1 MTKAVK
7 CLACGLYYNGQVYN
21 ECPHCKAKQE
31 PDKETEK
38 ALNQRGNTAKID
50 APDINEEQN
59 PKGNKDDPAQK
70 QKRYT
75 VPYNRIPTGTEHEAN
90 DILPENQEEEQ
101 CAEAEKIEQRADEIE
116 EEKKEIEPKADIISQ
131 NEFADDL
138 IKQLKKSP
146 YYGQSFALHSGRNKI
161 GRSQDF
167 DVRLLNDESVSR
179 SCVAAIM
186 FDAKASTFSIISGDS
201 DSLCY
206 VNGEALY
213 ERKVLVGYEQIELG
227 DSERNMFVFVPLCG
241 EQFSWISYQATK

>member
-59 PKGNKDDPAQK
+59 QKVNKDDPAQK

-90 DILPENQEEEQ
+90 DILPEKQEEEQ
-101 CAEAEKIEQRADEIE
+101 CAEAEKIEQRADVIE
-116 EEKKEIEPKADIISQ
+116 EEKKEIEQKADIISQ

-138 IKQLKKSP
+138 IKQLKKSGRTVGKFTSADGRRVDPVVGWIVCVKGP
-146 YYGQSFALHSGRNKI
+146 YYG
-161 GRSQDF
+161 
-167 DVRLLNDESVSR
+167 
-179 SCVAAIM
+179 
-186 FDAKASTFSIISGDS
+186 
-201 DSLCY
+201 
-206 VNGEALY
+206 
-213 ERKVLVGYEQIELG
+213 
-227 DSERNMFVFVPLCG
+227 
-241 EQFSWISYQATK
+241 

>member
-38 ALNQRGNTAKID
+38 ALNQRGNTAKIE

-59 PKGNKDDPAQK
+59 QKVNKDDPAQK

-90 DILPENQEEEQ
+90 DILPEKQEEEQ

-116 EEKKEIEPKADIISQ
+116 EEKKEIEG
-131 NEFADDL
+131 
-138 IKQLKKSP
+138 P

-179 SCVAAIM
+179 SCVAVIM

>member
-59 PKGNKDDPAQK
+59 PKVNKDDPSQK

-90 DILPENQEEEQ
+90 DILPEKQEDEQ

-116 EEKKEIEPKADIISQ
+116 GEDKKEIEH
-131 NEFADDL
+131 
-138 IKQLKKSP
+138 
-146 YYGQSFALHSGRNKI
+146 YG
-161 GRSQDF
+161 
-167 DVRLLNDESVSR
+167 
-179 SCVAAIM
+179 
-186 FDAKASTFSIISGDS
+186 
-201 DSLCY
+201 
-206 VNGEALY
+206 
-213 ERKVLVGYEQIELG
+213 
-227 DSERNMFVFVPLCG
+227 
-241 EQFSWISYQATK
+241 